1 VEAEEKMN
9 RGIQIL
15 IGILCV
21 LFAGAAGIYGRNTYL
36 KEVSTYPIPVPIHAI
51 PPYTLLSAD
60 QFQMREMPRTLE
72 SLPYFQTISE
82 ITGLISTGFIP
93 AGLPIAKTSAVTPSL
108 FRLADTGLE
117 VLSIPVAPVSAVGGQ
132 VQIGQRVNLYHMIEK
147 QSEENGGSSRRYFVV
162 EAIASSVLVVDVR
175 NSQGA
180 QAGPVNRQQE
190 SGPLGTGEQI
200 EQVQILTLALE
211 PGRVQPV
218 LEAVATAEKQG
229 GLLWTTLALP

>member
-1 VEAEEKMN
+1 MN

-72 SLPYFQTISE
+72 SLPYFQTIAE

-147 QSEENGGSSRRYFVV
+147 QSEENGGSSGRSFVV

-190 SGPLGTGEQI
+190 SGPLGNEEQL
-200 EQVQILTLALE
+200 EQVQILTLAIE

-218 LEAVATAEKQG
+218 LQAVATAEKQG
-229 GLLWTTLALP
+229 GLLWTTLAVP